1 MVKKLTWLS
10 MLLYCLISPAVF
22 AGIEASATVDR
33 RQIEQQDTLTLTIR
47 INDTGR
53 YETPDLSEL
62 KLDFDVLGTSQN
74 SRHSI
79 INGSSSSMTEWT
91 ITLYPKRTGQ
101 LIIPAIKIDGAKTNP
116 MTITVT
122 KNTPAAS
129 GQLQPVFIE
138 SSISNTEAYVQQQL
152 IYTIRI
158 FHSIPLDNLNIT
170 EPEFESATAKKLAQ
184 NSFKRNLQ
192 GTPYRVHEI
201 TYGIYPQQSGELIIP
216 EQVFTATQ
224 SLGRNSLF
232 SRFDRGPMV
241 HRVSEQH
248 SVTIKPA
255 PQLKNTSLWLPAR
268 NLTLVENWSSNPR
281 ELRVG
286 DSITRTITIK
296 AEGVIAALLPPIT
309 FSTLDGAKLYP
320 DKGQINNQ
328 EQADGM
334 VATRMDSTAI
344 IPTRAGQLNL
354 PSIEVSWWDTKTDQL
369 RTANIP
375 AKTLTVLAAPAD
387 SSQQASQAFDHSTNP
402 LQQTTGN
409 TEIVYQSNPFWL
421 WMSLV
426 LSIVWLLTLAAFW
439 RLRQKYQ
446 HLNQQHKQPAA
457 APQTPVNKQEKATF
471 KALTEACRSQ
481 DLHNTRQAMIDWA
494 QSYWPD
500 ESIYSLNDICN
511 HVGDDPINTYL
522 QQLDNAIYGKRKDQS
537 WNGQGLLSAVQLF
550 KKSQPVKKS
559 HSSALSP
566 LY

>member
-47 INDTGR
+47 INDAGR

-62 KLDFDVLGTSQN
+62 KVNFDVLGTSQN

-91 ITLYPKRTGQ
+91 IPLYPKRTGQ
-101 LIIPAIKIDGAKTNP
+101 LTIPAIKIDGAKTKP
-116 MTITVT
+116 IVITVT
-122 KNTPAAS
+122 KNAPAAS
-129 GQLQPVFIE
+129 GQLQPVFME
-138 SSISNTEAYVQQQL
+138 STISDSEAYVQQQL
-152 IYTIRI
+152 IYTLRI
-158 FHSIPLDNLNIT
+158 FTSIALNNGSFT
-170 EPEFESATAKKLAQ
+170 EPEFDNATIKQLSKNKFQRKL
-184 NSFKRNLQ
+184 N
-192 GTPYRVHEI
+192 GTTFIVNEM
-201 TYGIYPQQSGELIIP
+201 TYAIYPQQAGELIIP

-241 HRVSEQH
+241 RRVSEQH

-281 ELRVG
+281 ALRVG

-296 AEGVIAALLPPIT
+296 AEGVMAALLPPIT

-334 VATRMDSTAI
+334 VATRIDSTAI

-354 PSIEVSWWDTKTDQL
+354 PPIEVSWWDTRTDRL
-369 RTANIP
+369 RTANI
-375 AKTLTVLAAPAD
+375 AARTLTVLAAPAD

-402 LQQTTGN
+402 LQQKAGN

-446 HLNQQHKQPAA
+446 YLNQQQKQSET
-457 APQTPVNKQEKATF
+457 APQTRVNKQEKATF

-500 ESIYSLNDICN
+500 ERIYSLNDICD
-511 HVGDDPINTYL
+511 HVGDDPIKTCL
-522 QQLDNAIYGKRKDQS
+522 QQLDNAIYGNRKDQS

-550 KKSQPVKKS
+550 KKSQPVKKTQP
-559 HSSALSP
+559 SALSP